1 MNSKLR
7 PLIVLSCLMITTF
20 SSAQTNDEDTELIRN
35 VFDAYFDD
43 FVARDFEGMA
53 SHYQSPLMIVP
64 TRTIESREGIVDF
77 FRLMPIQ
84 EGYAYSTQ
92 DEATIHRMSD
102 ALYYLDLDFSRY
114 NEEDELVFEGN
125 SLYFFTNASGAW
137 KIYSIWSNGI

>member
-7 PLIVLSCLMITTF
+7 PLIVLSCLMIATS
-20 SSAQTNDEDTELIRN
+20 SSAQTNDENTELIRN

-64 TRTIESREGIVDF
+64 TRTIESRESIVDF

-84 EGYAYSTQ
+84 EGYAYST
-92 DEATIHRMSD
+92 
-102 ALYYLDLDFSRY
+102 
-114 NEEDELVFEGN
+114 
-125 SLYFFTNASGAW
+125 
-137 KIYSIWSNGI
+137 